1 MGYMTTAAIG
11 LGMKCLPPQELLI
24 TLITVAIAQD
34 TNQAE
39 SNQKPLTLL
48 FQIC

>member
-1 MGYMTTAAIG
+1 